1 MRKPWKGQRIS
12 QNTPGCI
19 MVTNTPQRGTACNSF
34 YFLELGCLR
43 VMLLISSSR
52 IQDKGTA
59 IVFNVASERRQETE
73 GPLHCPDQVSW
84 PCPTQEAGT
93 CNPSRLQ

>member
-19 MVTNTPQRGTACNSF
+19 MVTNTPQCGTACNSF

-59 IVFNVASERRQETE
+59 FVFNVASERRQKTE